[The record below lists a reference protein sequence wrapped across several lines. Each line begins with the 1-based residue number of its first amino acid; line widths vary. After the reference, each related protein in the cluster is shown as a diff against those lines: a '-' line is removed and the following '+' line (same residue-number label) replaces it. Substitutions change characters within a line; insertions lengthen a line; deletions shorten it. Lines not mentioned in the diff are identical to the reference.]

1 MNTRSIKHFLLAG
14 VVSCG
19 IATGL
24 TACSDWDDHYDGI
37 ANSGTSGA
45 TIWQQLKD
53 NPQLSDVCEVL
64 EQTKVYRMHKKTPV
78 SYAELLRGGQ
88 AFTAIAPLNGT
99 FNKDSLL
106 QLVQTAAG
114 DSSVER
120 SFIQNHLSRSLV
132 SSMANTTKVLMLNM
146 KHLYM
151 GNNKIDNVPITIAN
165 QQAHNGVFHVIDHAL
180 NYKRNLY
187 EMFCD
192 NPSLTV
198 IGDKLRFYNEDYFDD
213 NASVS
218 NGVIDGV
225 PVYVDS
231 VVYELNPMLSSLGEL
246 ESEDSTYLVVAPTTE
261 GWNQAY
267 QEVSEYFKFDQTV
280 DNRDSLQQYYTV
292 HALLEDAIFN
302 MTDQKSVNDS
312 LISVP
317 FISANQLYGKGKQI
331 YHVFKK
337 PFEPGGILDGAEA
350 LECSNGTLYTTPQWS
365 FKPEET
371 FFKEIYVEGEHSH
384 LIVGYDED
392 LCVYNVR
399 QEPNDSISNGGYLRI
414 NATESTANW
423 NIWYKVANTLS
434 GSYDVYAVILPKR
447 IYDADAPEAN
457 LPCKFKAFIEYND
470 ENGNSKSYSCKINNK
485 TEFET
490 DPERID
496 TILIASDFKF
506 PACNYGLSNSNVKI
520 RLQCYVTKKQTDD
533 YSREIYLDCFYLRP
547 RTSKSEEQ

>member
-14 VVSCG
+14 MVSCG
-19 IATGL
+19 IAAGL

-53 NPQLSDVCEVL
+53 NPQLSDFCELL
-64 EQTKVYRMHKKTPV
+64 ESTKVYRMHKKTPV
-78 SYAELLRGGQ
+78 SYADLLSGGQ
-88 AFTAIAPLNGT
+88 AFTVMAPLNNT

-106 QLVQTAAG
+106 QLVQTVAG

-132 SSMANTTKVLMLNM
+132 SSMANTKKVLMLNM

-151 GNNKIDNVPITIAN
+151 DDNKIDNVPITIAN
-165 QQAHNGVFHVIDHAL
+165 QQAHNGVFHVIEHAL
-180 NYKRNLY
+180 NYKRNIY

-192 NPSLTV
+192 NPNLSV

-213 NASVS
+213 EASVS
-218 NGVIDGV
+218 NGVVDGV

-231 VVYELNPMLSSLGEL
+231 VVIEKNPMLSSLGEL
-246 ESEDSTYLVVAPTTE
+246 KAEDSTYLVVAPTTE

-292 HALLEDAIFN
+292 HALMEDAIFN
-302 MTDQKSVNDS
+302 MTDQKSITDS
-312 LISVP
+312 LVSVP
-317 FISANQLYGKGKQI
+317 YIHTNQLYGKGKQI
-331 YHVFKK
+331 YHVFQK

-384 LIVGYDED
+384 LIVDYDED

-423 NIWYKVANTLS
+423 NIWYKVNNTLS
-434 GSYDVYAVILPKR
+434 GSYDIYAVILPKR
-447 IYDADAPEAN
+447 IYDAGAQEAD

-485 TEFET
+485 TEFTT
-490 DPERID
+490 DPQHID

-506 PACNYGLSNSNVKI
+506 PACNYGLGNSNVKI

-533 YSREIYLDCFYLRP
+533 YSREIFLDCFYLRP
-547 RTSKSEEQ
+547 RTSKSEE